1 MASLR
6 ALGYVVI
13 RGLRQMTSAPL
24 VQLLAIGTTAVC
36 MLLLGAVVLAWSNA
50 RGVADAWGIDVP
62 ITAYLVDDAAA
73 ADVDD
78 LATRL
83 ASTPEVE
90 RVEIVG
96 PTEAMRR
103 LAEGLGGDA
112 ELVAG
117 IEPDILPAS
126 LEVHLRPEAPAEV
139 GPLLAERIAAFDVVD
154 EVAVAGEWVEQAE
167 LTLSTLGDV
176 ALGAALLVGLACMAI
191 VWSTIRLAIYARRHE
206 IQILRLVGG
215 SARFVRG
222 PFIVEGLLQGA
233 LGAALALV
241 LLSIGF
247 AATQPFLERG
257 LSMMF
262 AAGALRFFTPMEIA
276 AGVGFGAF
284 VGVLGSR
291 AALGRSVET

>member
-1 MASLR
+1 
-6 ALGYVVI
+6 
-13 RGLRQMTSAPL
+13 
-24 VQLLAIGTTAVC
+24 VQLLAVGTTAVC
-36 MLLLGAVVLAWSNA
+36 MLLLGAVVLAWLNA
-50 RGVADAWGIDVP
+50 RGVADAWGVDVP
-62 ITAYLVDDAAA
+62 ITAYLVDDAPA

-126 LEVHLRPEAPAEV
+126 IEVHLHRDTPADV
-139 GPLLAERIAAFDVVD
+139 GPLLAERIAAFEVVD
-154 EVAVAGEWVEQAE
+154 EVALAGEWVEHAE
-167 LTLSTLGDV
+167 LTLATLGDV
-176 ALGAALLVGLACMAI
+176 AFGAAMLVGFACMAI
-191 VWSTIRLAIYARRHE
+191 IWSTIRLAVYARRHE

-222 PFIVEGLLQGA
+222 PFVVEGLLQGA
-233 LGAALALV
+233 LGAAVALC
-241 LLSIGF
+241 LLWVAF
-247 AATQPFLERG
+247 VATEPFLERG

-262 AAGALRFFTPMEIA
+262 AAGALRFFAPLEIL
-276 AGVGFGAF
+276 AGVGFGAL
-284 VGVLGSR
+284 VGLLGSL